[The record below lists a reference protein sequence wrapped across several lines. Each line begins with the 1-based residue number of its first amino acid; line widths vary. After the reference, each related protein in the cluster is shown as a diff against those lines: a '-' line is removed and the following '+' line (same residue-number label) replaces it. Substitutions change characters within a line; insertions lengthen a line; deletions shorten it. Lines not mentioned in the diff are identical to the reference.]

1 MCDYGASLYD
11 MMVAIVYLIG
21 KDDISCS
28 LAFKLLYIYQH
39 LLCASCSVCIIF

>member
-1 MCDYGASLYD
+1 

-28 LAFKLLYIYQH
+28 FVFKLVCIYQH
-39 LLCASCSVCIIF
+39 LLCASCSVYIIV